1 MIKNLILDFGDVLI
15 NLDKAAV
22 PRALSQMGFSHA
34 DPELEHLARTY
45 EKGLRSTDQFLKD
58 VGERLGISD
67 TAEIIS
73 IWNRT
78 ILDFPLARLSF
89 LEGLRSDGR
98 FRLFLLSNTNE
109 LHMKYV
115 QRTMGEIPYARFKAC
130 FEGFYLSYLI
140 QLRKPEPEIFRY
152 VLELN
157 RLDPAETLFV
167 DDTQEHIVSAAS
179 LGIQTWNL
187 QPGQDD
193 IRQLLERI

>member
-15 NLDKAAV
+15 NLDKEAV
-22 PRALSQMGFSHA
+22 PRELAKMGFSHI

-45 EKGLRSTDQFLKD
+45 EKGLLSTDQFLEQ
-58 VGERLGISD
+58 VAEYLEISD
-67 TAEIIS
+67 TSELIS

-78 ILDFPLARLSF
+78 ILDFPLPRLSF

-115 QRTMGEIPYARFKAC
+115 RQTMGEIPFARFKGC
-130 FEGFYLSYLI
+130 FEGFYLSHQI
-140 QLRKPEPEIFRY
+140 QLRKPEPEIFNY
-152 VLELN
+152 VMELN
-157 RLDPAETLFV
+157 GLEPAETLFV

-187 QPGQDD
+187 QPGHED